1 MNNPKIILVGVII
14 IAFVAGGFYFKNN
27 SQKTATET
35 SNVNEN
41 NTQTENQ
48 TENPQKEEST
58 ICDTFPKEEIS
69 SITGLNITSSAVFSL
84 KNAMENTSCGYYVDG
99 RNVAYAL
106 SIGLYKGD
114 ISKQLERYNDPI
126 LFKGWRVLKDN
137 MIPIDHFITYNEV
150 QQLSDIY
157 LIKGPNE
164 FYRISLFSLSAVNSG
179 KMKSLA
185 IKVAEKIK

>member
-1 MNNPKIILVGVII
+1 MNNSKIILVGVII

-35 SNVNEN
+35 PTVNEN

-48 TENPQKEEST
+48 VENTKKEDST
-58 ICDTFPKEEIS
+58 ICDTFPKEEIA

-137 MIPIDHFITYNEV
+137 EIPMDHFITYNEV
-150 QQLSDIY
+150 QQLNDIY
-157 LIKGPNE
+157 LIKGPSE
-164 FYRISLFSLSAVNSG
+164 FYRISLFSLSAVNSS